1 MIPGLAIS
9 LVSLAAVLTIV
20 DLERFLQALR
30 MADYR
35 FVALVFGF
43 TLCWLLVRGMVWRT
57 LLQEKA
63 TFSQTFWT
71 VNQGYLLNNL
81 LPFRL
86 GEIGRAFLL
95 SSKAGLEFWQVFSTI
110 LIERALD
117 VAFAAGVLLAA
128 LPAAFGATW
137 ARQAAFGA
145 AGFIILVFAG
155 MYLLA
160 HYRQRAMQIFERLAG
175 RWRLLQKVGSRQLNA
190 FLNGLAVLDD
200 PRQFLKA
207 IAWMTLDWGVAILQ
221 FYALILAFFPDGQL
235 VWAVFTLGVLA
246 LGVAAPSSPGAIGV
260 QELAMV
266 AALSAFG
273 LDASVALAAAL
284 TAHLTNYLVTGI
296 LGSYALF
303 KDGETLASLYRRVRG
318 ISVEPPSIDPA
329 N

>member
-1 MIPGLAIS
+1 
-9 LVSLAAVLTIV
+9 
-20 DLERFLQALR
+20 

-35 FVALVFGF
+35 FVALVFGI
-43 TLCWLLVRGMVWRT
+43 TLCWLLVRGAVWRT
-57 LLQEKA
+57 LLQGKA

-117 VAFAAGVLLAA
+117 VAFAAGILLAA
-128 LPAAFGATW
+128 LPAAFGVAW

-145 AGFIILVFAG
+145 AVFIILVFASL
-155 MYLLA
+155 YLLA
-160 HYRQRAMQIFERLAG
+160 HYREQAMQAFDRLAR
-175 RWRLLQKVGSRQLNA
+175 RWLVLQKYGSRGLSA

-200 PRQFLKA
+200 LRQFIKA
-207 IAWMTLDWGVAILQ
+207 ISWMALDWGIAVLQ
-221 FYALILAFFPDGQL
+221 FYALLLAFFPESEV
-235 VWAVFTLGVLA
+235 VWAVFTLGVLS
-246 LGVAAPSSPGAIGV
+246 LGIAAPSSPGAIGV

-266 AALSAFG
+266 AALSVFG
-273 LDASVALAAAL
+273 LEASIALAAAL

-303 KDGETLASLYRRVRG
+303 KDGETLAGIYRRVRK
-318 ISVEPPSIDPA
+318 ISVEPPTIDPVD
-329 N
+329 